1 MTEQNPLTYVE
12 LYADAYRA
20 YKDCQ
25 SVCIEIEHAVYDF
38 ELASKDAK
46 AASRHVLRAF
56 PGEDESDLLMLSKY
70 GLTPTERSVVTCG
83 YLVSMAAALLPIAIN
98 HANIAMYTVAYAK
111 AVYPEITKT
120 IQKKY
125 AGRQILRV
133 LPPNET
139 GRFTD
144 MGTLQLACIQMTRK
158 AISSV
163 IDANERFIEMTE
175 SVFDTEGTLAYLM
188 PGLNAVDRRRNGFG
202 QIFEWQIPSPLL
214 LDFTETRVRGIA
226 EKYDAYEYPGAL
238 ITRITGQSTH
248 ETDFVTVHSSS
259 VNIAGMSLKGDWK
272 KVLDTLERDY
282 ADALVRYYASLLE
295 GYQKTS
301 TQQYPIPIEE
311 AAQLITAQF
320 IQRQTMHGGSITSH
334 DTAVKKAIKGALA
347 WRGNRQAFHD
357 HVASLGSSLWGI
369 SIYDVTSQVP
379 EAVSRTNRALCAY
392 YGAINRAPIDPGF
405 MATEQT
411 LPVEF
416 RVEPNLNRYKNRGKT
431 ALLTCEKAFDL
442 LCKWATL

>member
-1 MTEQNPLTYVE
+1 MTAHNPLTYVE
-12 LYADAYRA
+12 LYADAYSA

-25 SVCIEIEHAVYDF
+25 AVCHQVGHALYDF
-38 ELASKDAK
+38 DGSSKNAK
-46 AASRHVLRAF
+46 GCSRAVLRAMF
-56 PGEDESDLLMLSKY
+56 GEDESQLLMLSKY
-70 GLTPTERSVVTCG
+70 GLTPTERAVVACG

-98 HANIAMYTVAYAK
+98 HANRAMTTVAYAK

-188 PGLNAVDRRRNGFG
+188 PGLNAVDRRRHGFG
-202 QIFEWQIPSPLL
+202 QTFEWQIPSPRL
-214 LDFTETRVRGIA
+214 LDYAESRVRSVA
-226 EKYDAYEYPGAL
+226 EEYDNEYPNAL
-238 ITRITGQSTH
+238 IDLITASSNH
-248 ETDFVTVHSSS
+248 ETDFITVHSSS
-259 VNIAGMSLKGDWK
+259 VNIAGMSLKETWK
-272 KVLDTLERDY
+272 KVLDTMERGY
-282 ADALVRYYASLLE
+282 ADALVRHYASLLD

-301 TQQYPIPIEE
+301 TQQYPISIEE

-320 IQRQTMHGGSITSH
+320 IQRQTMYGGVITNR
-334 DTAVKKAIKGALA
+334 DTPVKKAIKSALA
-347 WRGNRQAFHD
+347 WRENRQAFHTR
-357 HVASLGSSLWGI
+357 VASLGSSLWGI
-369 SIYDVTSQVP
+369 SIYDVTSEVP
-379 EAVSRTNRALCAY
+379 DAVARTNRALCAY

-411 LPVEF
+411 LPTEF
-416 RVEPNLNRYKNRGKT
+416 RVEHNLNRYKNRGKT